1 MKSIVGFAELL
12 ALLVAVFGVLIGSV
26 MFVGWTN
33 GFLRVGPPNYNTNR
47 HIRLWSVRKV
57 AP

>member
-26 MFVGWTN
+26 LFVAWLI
-33 GFLRVGPPNYNTNR
+33 GFLLG
-47 HIRLWSVRKV
+47 
-57 AP
+57 AG